1 MYELSMQ
8 RSFNTPV
15 AKLFEAWCKPEVIQK
30 WFAPGSMT
38 VPEASSDLRE
48 GGAYRIVMHD
58 ADEDSNHIVGGEY
71 KKVIKDKLLEFTWQ
85 WEGNPMVTKVCVKF
99 NALGD
104 DRSELHLSHSEFAEQ
119 EACDKHEMG
128 WNGCLAN
135 LTKLTD

>member
-1 MYELSMQ
+1 MFELSMQ

-48 GGAYRIVMHD
+48 GGVYRIVMHD
-58 ADEDSNHIVGGEY
+58 ADEDANHIVGGEY

-104 DRSELHLSHSEFAEQ
+104 GRSELHLSHSEFAEQ

-135 LTKLTD
+135 LTKITE